1 MLVNKG
7 YFKSR
12 LDKFSIINYIFYWL
26 GVTAKFESKF
36 TTKEGETLTDSK
48 EDAMTMTAFVPE
60 RSKISVSITSQEYTV
75 NLPYTAWIEKVY
87 YDGTRAKKFSKGI
100 FDGVDMREYM
110 IQYGKIES
118 LEGRLNDDEKD
129 KG

>member
-1 MLVNKG
+1 
-7 YFKSR
+7 
-12 LDKFSIINYIFYWL
+12 
-26 GVTAKFESKF
+26 
-36 TTKEGETLTDSK
+36 
-48 EDAMTMTAFVPE
+48 MTAFVPE

-87 YDGTRAKKFSKGI
+87 YDGTRAKKFTKGI

-118 LEGRLNDDEKD
+118 LEGRLNNDDQD
-129 KG
+129 KGFIILTFMYVCNNVFLSKIT

>member
-1 MLVNKG
+1 MVIHHIP
-7 YFKSR
+7 FT
-12 LDKFSIINYIFYWL
+12 L

-87 YDGTRAKKFSKGI
+87 YDGTRAKKFTKGI

-118 LEGRLNDDEKD
+118 LEGRLNDDDQD
-129 KG
+129 KGL